1 VIRARF
7 FQDVS
12 IQRVVIKV
20 GTSLISDPDAPDG
33 VNHAMIEKLR
43 DEVLYLKARG
53 IDAMLVS
60 SGAVGTGRH
69 VLKAYG
75 LHLQNEPS
83 LTRRQA
89 LSAIGQSRIVSRYAQ
104 AFAEA
109 RIPVAQLLIT
119 ARDFRDRRAYL
130 NIGHTLQELRE
141 MGALAVINENDT
153 VSTDEL
159 QFGDNDLLSAVVA
172 SLFDADLLM
181 ILTSVGGFL
190 FNGERVPELDRVTA
204 KHREAA
210 GGPEGPGRGGM
221 STKIRAG
228 ELCSKTG
235 GALAILPGG
244 HPAPVRAF
252 FEREDIGTFIRVPH
266 KKTLSARKQWLLF
279 ARAEGGVVI
288 DSGAARALRERGSS
302 LLSVGVRDVRGRF
315 LAGEV
320 IEIEDASGAVF
331 GRGIAGFS
339 SREIKAS
346 LADDPGAIKATP
358 ASSDRHSDAKSP
370 DERGEDAGSAR
381 NGDVLIHRNDL
392 MLED

>member
-1 VIRARF
+1 MIRARF
-7 FQDVS
+7 LERNAVR
-12 IQRVVIKV
+12 RVVIKI
-20 GTSLISDPDAPDG
+20 GTSLISDAEAPDG

-43 DEVLYLKARG
+43 DEVLYLKERG
-53 IDAMLVS
+53 VDAMLVS

-109 RIPVAQLLIT
+109 KIPVAQLLIT

-130 NIGHTLQELRE
+130 NIGHTIQELRK
-141 MGALAVINENDT
+141 MGALAIINENDT

-172 SLFDADLLM
+172 SLFRADLLM
-181 ILTSVGGFL
+181 ILTSVEGFL
-190 FNGERVPELDRVTA
+190 VGGERVAELDRIT
-204 KHREAA
+204 KTHRNEA

-228 ELCSKTG
+228 ELCGKTG
-235 GALAILPGG
+235 GALAILPGE
-244 HPAPVRAF
+244 HPTPIRSF
-252 FEREDIGTFIRVPH
+252 FDGEDIGTFIHVPQT
-266 KKTLSARKQWLLF
+266 KKLSARKQWLLF
-279 ARAEGGVVI
+279 ARAEGGVIV
-288 DSGAARALRERGSS
+288 DAGAAQALTERGSS
-302 LLSVGVRDVRGRF
+302 LLSVGVHEVRGRF

-320 IEIEDASGAVF
+320 VEIEDANGRVL
-331 GRGIAGFS
+331 GRGIAGYS
-339 SREIKAS
+339 SREIQTHLKQ
-346 LADDPGAIKATP
+346 PG
-358 ASSDRHSDAKSP
+358 D
-370 DERGEDAGSAR
+370 R
-381 NGDVLIHRNDL
+381 NGDVVIHRNDL